1 MIARYTKNNQKTIA
15 RAKYIAKKLDSIE
28 LGIEKAMMIADL
40 KDKLRSGVA
49 KFAYIK
55 KSGEIRLAY
64 GTLDRKI
71 IKELI
76 IGTGVSQEKHHV
88 CAYWD
93 LIGGWRSFRWEN
105 LIAVY

>member
-1 MIARYTKNNQKTIA
+1 MLTRRKENMQMTVR

-28 LGIEKAMMIADL
+28 LGVEKAMMIADL
-40 KDKLRSGVA
+40 KEKLRNGVA
-49 KFAYIK
+49 KFAYFK
-55 KSGEIRLAY
+55 KSGEVRLAY

-71 IKELI
+71 IRELI
-76 IGTGVSQEKHHV
+76 IGTGKSQEQHHV